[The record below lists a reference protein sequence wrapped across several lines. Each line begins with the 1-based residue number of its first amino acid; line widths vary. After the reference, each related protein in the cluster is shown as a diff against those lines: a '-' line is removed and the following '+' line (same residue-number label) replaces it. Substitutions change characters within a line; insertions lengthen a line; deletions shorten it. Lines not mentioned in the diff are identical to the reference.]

1 MTGSSLTIVREQ
13 LLFIDLL
20 THDRFLFDYGKGA
33 VVIHWPT
40 NIMTDPYMTVV
51 RGQLFNDLLTHN
63 DRSLPDCSKGQLLFI
78 DLLTHNDR
86 SLPDCSKGGCLS
98 DWQLCVTSLDVSCY
112 KYPSKGRDNYSCNTP
127 RCFDQWFLHCD
138 VQHKTRQCDI
148 IVWPRHCL
156 CIGERKVE
164 KP

>member
-63 DRSLPDCSKGQLLFI
+63 DW
-78 DLLTHNDR
+78 

-112 KYPSKGRDNYSCNTP
+112 KYPSKGRGNYSCNTP